1 MLLAMHW
8 TDWFWIWITARLP
21 TLFIYQF
28 WKGRKQK
35 KGNFIISSF
44 IIRQTS
50 SRTKWHHS
58 FLVLFATEQLLPHF
72 CVSSPFTTYSTC
84 NILFLQRLKMKQT
97 DTDYIN
103 HLKIRY
109 TDDYTFINFWDNLPR
124 LFWQVRVRK
133 FVMEEW
139 LAVGGWQATPSI
151 TKFLSSNMFQIAD
164 FKQMSKSSKIV

>member
-72 CVSSPFTTYSTC
+72 CVSSPYKYFTYD
-84 NILFLQRLKMKQT
+84 ILFLQTEAKAE
-97 DTDYIN
+97 YIN
-103 HLKIRY
+103 CL
-109 TDDYTFINFWDNLPR
+109 TDDQNSDTLRPEYTFINNPFFLASSCPCRCWYIWNLHR
-124 LFWQVRVRK
+124 
-133 FVMEEW
+133 
-139 LAVGGWQATPSI
+139 
-151 TKFLSSNMFQIAD
+151 
-164 FKQMSKSSKIV
+164 

>member
-1 MLLAMHW
+1 MKLASLFCQLFIFVNLISQILSHTVGVRHRILFIGKCKKALMLLAMHW

-35 KGNFIISSF
+35 KGNFITSSF

-72 CVSSPFTTYSTC
+72 CVSSPYKYFTYD
-84 NILFLQRLKMKQT
+84 ILFLQTEAKL
-97 DTDYIN
+97 
-103 HLKIRY
+103 
-109 TDDYTFINFWDNLPR
+109 
-124 LFWQVRVRK
+124 
-133 FVMEEW
+133 
-139 LAVGGWQATPSI
+139 
-151 TKFLSSNMFQIAD
+151 
-164 FKQMSKSSKIV
+164 

>member
-21 TLFIYQF
+21 NLFIYQF

-50 SRTKWHHS
+50 SRTKWHRS

-72 CVSSPFTTYSTC
+72 CVSSPCTYSTSY

-97 DTDYIN
+97 DKY
-103 HLKIRY
+103 
-109 TDDYTFINFWDNLPR
+109 FINFLRIRYNNTYTFSNFETTCHHYLASLGVSTHWPLNFDD
-124 LFWQVRVRK
+124 FWGSAPIV
-133 FVMEEW
+133 
-139 LAVGGWQATPSI
+139 
-151 TKFLSSNMFQIAD
+151 SNF
-164 FKQMSKSSKIV
+164 